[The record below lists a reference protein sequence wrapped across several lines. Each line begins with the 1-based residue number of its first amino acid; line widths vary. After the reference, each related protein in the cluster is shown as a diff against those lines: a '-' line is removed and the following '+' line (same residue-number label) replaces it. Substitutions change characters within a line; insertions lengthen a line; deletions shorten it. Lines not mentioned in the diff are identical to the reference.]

1 MQRLFQYTVNT
12 HYAMSV
18 DIYQHSPLWSTSI
31 NQTICLSPHQ
41 TTSGNEQGMS
51 ATNDKLLYEAV
62 RDGKREEVKE

>member
-1 MQRLFQYTVNT
+1 
-12 HYAMSV
+12 MSS

-31 NQTICLSPHQ
+31 NQSMNEWMNKSINQSPHQ

-62 RDGKREEVKE
+62 RDGKREEVNE